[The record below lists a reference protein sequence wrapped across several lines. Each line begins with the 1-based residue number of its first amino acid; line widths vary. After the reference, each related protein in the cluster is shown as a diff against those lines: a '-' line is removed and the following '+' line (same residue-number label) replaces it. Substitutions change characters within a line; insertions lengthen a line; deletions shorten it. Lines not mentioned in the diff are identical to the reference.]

1 MGDIFYW
8 VGAFLARAGNSQLEF
23 WGPVTLKDVMTA
35 LEILDLIIQQEN
47 QVLFGHI
54 MFEMLA

>member
-8 VGAFLARAGNSQLEF
+8 VGAFLARSGNSQLEL
-23 WGPVTLKDVMTA
+23 WGPVKLKDVMTA

-47 QVLFGHI
+47 EVLFGHI
-54 MFEMLA
+54 MFEMLV